1 MSTAQQHV
9 DEAKCPCCDNPW
21 AAATGDFFAKLC
33 QDCNESSG
41 SSTLEN
47 KGVGLSRSNMDFDV
61 HPRDDFYL
69 YANGNWLKK
78 NPIPAGYP
86 NWNSFLT
93 LHVQSQENLKQILE
107 DLASQGDT
115 EKEITEEERKVSTFF
130 KAAMDEK
137 RIEACGIEPLQPLL
151 TECSQLAAAA
161 SQGDTTRLAQ
171 GMGKLAFQGISLF
184 FGIGVSPDKANSAH
198 SLAELRQGGLGL
210 PDRDY
215 YFDENK
221 QDQRDAYMKCIA
233 TFLTL
238 LEKEDG
244 SDIPAL
250 VDDSLLEASERLAQ
264 KVFGLEQELA
274 EAHMTRTENRDPH
287 ATYNKMSLHD
297 LTKDLCQDRFDF
309 ETYFLTYSGKSSI
322 QQIGD
327 INVRN
332 TQALAKATEILA
344 AADSETVLAYSQW
357 KVLASCAPYL
367 SSPFVDAHFQFFE
380 TTLQG
385 TTELKPRWKRAMAF
399 TESALGEALGKLYCA
414 KYFDESSKQQALEIV
429 EQVRQSLEDR
439 LKEVDWIQAD
449 STRDQAL
456 KKMDHFRVKIGY
468 PDEWTDYEPLH
479 IDEGDFFLDM
489 VLKAR
494 AFANGVENKELN
506 ASTDRN
512 KWFMT
517 PQTIN
522 AYYHPN
528 LNEIVFPAAIL
539 QPPFFDKDADPA
551 VNFGA
556 MGAVVGHEMT
566 HGFDDKGKEF
576 NYQGILQNWW
586 TEADSKEY
594 SARVDVMVQ
603 QANNFQV
610 HGQNVQGKLTS
621 GENIADLGGL
631 RLALRALKA
640 TKGFDDSCKI
650 DGFSPSQRFF
660 LSWAQCWRQNITK
673 ERSLQLLTVDP
684 HGPNSMR
691 CNGVVSNM
699 PEFHTAFAVGDADA
713 MFRPEH
719 ARVNIW

>member
-1 MSTAQQHV
+1 
-9 DEAKCPCCDNPW
+9 
-21 AAATGDFFAKLC
+21 
-33 QDCNESSG
+33 
-41 SSTLEN
+41 
-47 KGVGLSRSNMDFDV
+47 V

-69 YANGNWLKK
+69 YANGSWLKN
-78 NPIPAGYP
+78 NPIPSGYP

-107 DLASQGDT
+107 DLASKDT
-115 EKEITEEERKVSTFF
+115 SEKGGGAITDEERKVSTFF
-130 KAAMDEK
+130 KAAMDEEA
-137 RIEACGIEPLQPLL
+137 IEGSGLGPLRPLLEECSKIAKAAAEGDKPELASRLGKMAFECGICPL
-151 TECSQLAAAA
+151 
-161 SQGDTTRLAQ
+161 
-171 GMGKLAFQGISLF
+171 
-184 FGIGVSPDKANSAH
+184 FGVGVGPDKANSEH

-215 YFDENK
+215 YFDEDK
-221 QDQRDAYMKCIA
+221 QDKRDAYTKCIA
-233 TFLTL
+233 RFLTL
-238 LEKEDG
+238 LACHDDDDSGGE
-244 SDIPAL
+244 PAL
-250 VDDSLLEASERLAQ
+250 VDDGLFELNEELARKVVALETD
-264 KVFGLEQELA
+264 LA

-287 ATYNKMSLHD
+287 ATYNKMSID
-297 LTKDLCQDRFDF
+297 ELTKGLCNDNFDF
-309 ETYFLTYSGKSSI
+309 ETYLLEYSGKSSI
-322 QQIGD
+322 EDVGA

-332 TQALAKATEILA
+332 TRALAKATEIVCS
-344 AADSETVLAYSQW
+344 ADHDTILAYTRW
-357 KVLASCAPYL
+357 KALASCAPYL
-367 SSPFVDAHFQFFE
+367 SSAFVNAHFEFFE
-380 TTLQG
+380 KTLQG
-385 TTELKPRWKRAMAF
+385 TREQKPRWKRAMAF
-399 TESALGEALGKLYCA
+399 TESALGEALGKLYCD
-414 KYFDESSKQQALEIV
+414 KYFDESSKQQALDIV
-429 EQVRQSLEDR
+429 EKVRQSLEER
-439 LKEVDWIQAD
+439 LREVDWIKAD

-468 PDEWTDYEPLH
+468 PDEWTDYGPLA
-479 IDEGDFFLDM
+479 IDESDHFLDM

-494 AFANGVENKELN
+494 AFANVIENKEMN
-506 ASTDRN
+506 APTDRN

-539 QPPFFDKDADPA
+539 QPPFFDKEADPA

-576 NYQGILQNWW
+576 NYRGVLENWW

-594 SARVDVMVQ
+594 SERVDVMVE
-603 QANNFQV
+603 QANKFEV
-610 HGQNVQGKLTS
+610 HGQHVQGKLTS

-640 TKGFDDSCKI
+640 TEGFDDSAKI

-691 CNGVVSNM
+691 CNGVVSNI
-699 PEFHTAFAVGDADA
+699 PEFHTAFAVRDSDA
-713 MFRPEH
+713 MYRPEET
-719 ARVNIW
+719 RVNIW